1 MRISPFTGASS
12 SAPGGLEC
20 KVCSKQFTGP
30 ESMNQ
35 HLESEKHVKKVQD
48 QKEETLTS
56 SPQQSGLLSLICK
69 AAGVSSSLSSAPSI
83 KTEVQSNGVPTTK
96 LPPSSSNEAN
106 YVGALQE
113 RLAAGGVSS
122 DYRDLPSSGADHT
135 PTFSV
140 EVVTMLFEQII
151 FKHLLQYLHHAGNP
165 DQAPAPGHW
174 HRQL

>member
-1 MRISPFTGASS
+1 MDGLTLLTVTPPLKDVENNLSTLRISPSTGASS

-35 HLESEKHVKKVQD
+35 HLESEKHLKKVQE
-48 QKEETLTS
+48 QKKETPTL
-56 SPQQSGLLSLICK
+56 SPSLQKSGLFSLICR
-69 AAGVSSSLSSAPSI
+69 AAGVLSSPSPAPSI
-83 KTEVQSNGVPTTK
+83 KTEVKSKENGVTTVTTK

-113 RLAAGGVSS
+113 RLAASGVSPE
-122 DYRDLPSSGADHT
+122 YRDLPSSGADHT

-140 EVVTMLFEQII
+140 EVPVLF
-151 FKHLLQYLHHAGNP
+151 
-165 DQAPAPGHW
+165 
-174 HRQL
+174 

>member
-1 MRISPFTGASS
+1 MDGLTVTPPLKDVENNLSTLRISPSTGASSS

-35 HLESEKHVKKVQD
+35 HLESEKHVRKVQE
-48 QKEETLTS
+48 QKKETPTPSPL
-56 SPQQSGLLSLICK
+56 PQQSRLLTMICR
-69 AAGVSSSLSSAPSI
+69 AAGVLSSPSPVPSI
-83 KTEVQSNGVPTTK
+83 KTEVQSKENGVTSVTTK

-113 RLAAGGVSS
+113 RLAAGGVSPE
-122 DYRDLPSSGADHT
+122 YRDLPSSGADHT

-140 EVVTMLFEQII
+140 EVT
-151 FKHLLQYLHHAGNP
+151 K
-165 DQAPAPGHW
+165 
-174 HRQL
+174 

>member
-1 MRISPFTGASS
+1 MDGLTLLTVTPPLKDVENNLSTMRISPFTGASS

-35 HLESEKHVKKVQD
+35 HLESEKHVRKVQD
-48 QKEETLTS
+48 QKKETPTPS
-56 SPQQSGLLSLICK
+56 PSPQQSGLFSLICR
-69 AAGVSSSLSSAPSI
+69 AAGVLTSPSLAPSI
-83 KTEVQSNGVPTTK
+83 KTEVQSKENEVTTTK

-113 RLAAGGVSS
+113 RLAAGGVSP

-135 PTFSV
+135 PTFSA
-140 EVVTMLFEQII
+140 EVPVLF
-151 FKHLLQYLHHAGNP
+151 
-165 DQAPAPGHW
+165 
-174 HRQL
+174 

>member
-35 HLESEKHVKKVQD
+35 HLESEKHVRKVQD
-48 QKEETLTS
+48 QKKETPTPS
-56 SPQQSGLLSLICK
+56 PSPQQSGLFSLICR
-69 AAGVSSSLSSAPSI
+69 AAGVLTSPSLAPSI
-83 KTEVQSNGVPTTK
+83 KTEVQSKNGVPTTK

-113 RLAAGGVSS
+113 RLAAGGVSPE
-122 DYRDLPSSGADHT
+122 YRDLPSSGADHT

-140 EVVTMLFEQII
+140 EVVTI
-151 FKHLLQYLHHAGNP
+151 LL
-165 DQAPAPGHW
+165 
-174 HRQL
+174 